1 MGRFRRRLL
10 GLADDKE
17 AEEEEEDELRLEPEE
32 IRAGK
37 DAESRDERMSASKT
51 PLSLFSAVS
60 SIWYLH
66 YL

>member
-10 GLADDKE
+10 GVADDKE

-51 PLSLFSAVS
+51 PWPPIKIFISL
-60 SIWYLH
+60 IPPT
-66 YL
+66 